1 MKHLKYIIPL
11 IIIIS
16 IFLWWIFSNSGFT
29 VLNKATINLTDT
41 ELKNTVR
48 YNNKDK
54 NILFPNS
61 EDPTI
66 KLEIEEYLKKTD
78 TSIPLT
84 VDSLKFAIVN
94 ATIGSNELLLDAI
107 VKLDQGKQNL
117 IAITPPKELVQ
128 THKLFLELLDNYGK
142 ILKDIVNVPRKEFN
156 PKYFENRFTD
166 IEKIVKQIEKKL
178 GSRKL
183 KILQFYWEAIGK

>member
-61 EDPTI
+61 EDATI
-66 KLEIEEYLKKTD
+66 KIEIEEYLKKTD

>member
-1 MKHLKYIIPL
+1 MKYIISL

-16 IFLWWIFSNSGFT
+16 IFLLWIFSNSGFT
-29 VLNKATINLTDT
+29 VLNKANINLTDID
-41 ELKNTVR
+41 LKNTVR

-54 NILFPNS
+54 NIVFHNS
-61 EDPTI
+61 EDATI
-66 KLEIEEYLKKTD
+66 KLEIEEYIKKTD

-128 THKLFLELLDNYGK
+128 THKLFLELLDNYCK

-183 KILQFYWEAIGK
+183 KILLFYWEAIGK

>member
-16 IFLWWIFSNSGFT
+16 IFLLWIFSNSGFT
-29 VLNKATINLTDT
+29 VLNKANINLTDID
-41 ELKNTVR
+41 LKNTVR

-61 EDPTI
+61 EDATI
-66 KLEIEEYLKKTD
+66 KLEIEEYIKKTD

-94 ATIGSNELLLDAI
+94 ATIGANELLLDA
-107 VKLDQGKQNL
+107 VAKLAQGKQNL

-183 KILQFYWEAIGK
+183 KILLFYWEAIGK

>member
-16 IFLWWIFSNSGFT
+16 IFLLWIFSNSGFT
-29 VLNKATINLTDT
+29 VLNKANINLTYID
-41 ELKNTVR
+41 LKNTVR

-61 EDPTI
+61 EDATI
-66 KLEIEEYLKKTD
+66 KLEIEEYIKKTD

-183 KILQFYWEAIGK
+183 KILLFYWEAIGK

>member
-16 IFLWWIFSNSGFT
+16 IFLLWIFSNSGFT
-29 VLNKATINLTDT
+29 VLNKANINLTDID
-41 ELKNTVR
+41 LKNTVR

-61 EDPTI
+61 EDATI
-66 KLEIEEYLKKTD
+66 KLEIEEYIKKTD

-183 KILQFYWEAIGK
+183 KILLFYWEAIGK

>member
-1 MKHLKYIIPL
+1 MKYIISL
-11 IIIIS
+11 IIIIA

-29 VLNKATINLTDT
+29 VLNKANINLTDI

-54 NILFPNS
+54 NILLYNS
-61 EDPTI
+61 EDATI
-66 KLEIEEYLKKTD
+66 KPEIEEYLKKTD
-78 TSIPLT
+78 DSIPLT

-128 THKLFLELLDNYGK
+128 THKLFLELLENYGK
-142 ILKDIVNVPRKEFN
+142 ILEDIANTPRKEFN
-156 PKYFENRFTD
+156 PKYFENRFAD
-166 IEKIVKQIEKKL
+166 IEKIIKQAEKKL

-183 KILQFYWEAIGK
+183 KILLFYWEAIGK